1 MDREFKAYVT
11 PPSRPFSQSEIKE
24 LSLLIRDYVDNNP
37 KATDVVLMDGIDNL
51 SQLFDWALQLRYA
64 KRSG

>member
-1 MDREFKAYVT
+1 MEHSFKPYVT

-37 KATDVVLMDGIDNL
+37 KATDTALMDGIDNL